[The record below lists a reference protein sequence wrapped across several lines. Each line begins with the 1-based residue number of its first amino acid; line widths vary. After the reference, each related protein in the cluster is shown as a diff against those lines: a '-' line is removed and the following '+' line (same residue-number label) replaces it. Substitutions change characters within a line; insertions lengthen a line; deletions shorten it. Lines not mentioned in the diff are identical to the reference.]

1 MYVLKSA
8 LDVGAHLNWIY
19 DRSYI
24 GKVQCRTNSQIDNS
38 YRARLVL
45 DTVSEDIFEVLCGAL
60 WGRVRKEQWSRP
72 FVLFFQAPGVKLCK
86 LKNYIY

>member
-8 LDVGAHLNWIY
+8 LEVGAHLNWIY

-24 GKVQCRTNSQIDNS
+24 DKVQCRTNSQIENS

-45 DTVSEDIFEVLCGAL
+45 DTVSEDNFKVLRGAL
-60 WGRVRKEQWSRP
+60 WGRVRKEQWRIAYC
-72 FVLFFQAPGVKLCK
+72 VLK
-86 LKNYIY
+86 